1 MSEYF
6 SLSECDVIGF
16 DLDHTL
22 CRYHLKETS
31 RLIYESFARY
41 LVEHKGYDKDLLN
54 LSPATW
60 DFCFKGLVVDLEDGN
75 LIKLA
80 EDGTVLR
87 ASHGT
92 RHLSTEEII
101 EHYGPRREWKHFESL
116 NTSYTRSAKYYFY
129 DNYFDLPGALLCA
142 RVVDMLHKVTTF
154 FAHGNHANNCLWV
167 SVVSSL
173 KASFKKT
180 CFALLSL
187 ICFCFQR
194 GNEVT
199 ADLWKDMVAAIDHN
213 YNTSAFKED
222 AGWYFPNVKRDP
234 ARYLQP
240 CSDSLKAWLHSMK
253 NAGKVLLLI
262 TSSHSDYCRLVCEH
276 ILGKDFEELFDVIIT
291 NALKPGFFSLVPQ
304 QRPFRILVND
314 VEESDG
320 LPSLEKPGWYSQ
332 GNWPHLHELLKVMTG
347 KPEPKVVYFGDSMR
361 SDVFPASSYGKWE
374 TVMIVEELEGE
385 GVRRNSAAKPAEAQL
400 EPQEKKVKYEDQGMK
415 TPSAASEQWG
425 SYFVDAHRS
434 ESGEEDAPKLTW
446 CCYSIHTYST
456 MAIPSVEAIVDLPLD
471 YKFPRF
477 SPDKPTT
484 TGYFPRPPDSLLKM
498 YGTVP

>member
-41 LVEHKGYDKDLLN
+41 LVEHKGYDKDLLT

-80 EDGTVLR
+80 QDGTVLR

-101 EHYGPRREWKHFESL
+101 KHYGPKREWKHFESL

-142 RVVDMLHKVTTF
+142 KVVDMLHK
-154 FAHGNHANNCLWV
+154 
-167 SVVSSL
+167 
-173 KASFKKT
+173 
-180 CFALLSL
+180 
-187 ICFCFQR
+187 R
-194 GNEVT
+194 GSEVT
-199 ADLWKDMVAAIDHN
+199 VDLWKDMVAAIDHN
-213 YNTSAFKED
+213 YNTSAFK
-222 AGWYFPNVKRDP
+222 
-234 ARYLQP
+234 
-240 CSDSLKAWLHSMK
+240 
-253 NAGKVLLLI
+253 
-262 TSSHSDYCRLVCEH
+262 
-276 ILGKDFEELFDVIIT
+276 
-291 NALKPGFFSLVPQ
+291 
-304 QRPFRILVND
+304 VND
-314 VEESDG
+314 VEESEG

-332 GNWPHLHELLKVMTG
+332 GNWPHLHELLKTMTG

-361 SDVFPASSYGKWE
+361 SDMFPASSYGKWE

-385 GVRRNSAAKPAEAQL
+385 GVQRNIAAKPAEPPL
-400 EPQEKKVKYEDQGMK
+400 EPLGKKVKYEDQGMK

-434 ESGEEDAPKLTW
+434 ESGEDEVPKLTW
-446 CCYSIHTYST
+446 CSYSIHTYST
-456 MAIPSVEAIVDLPLD
+456 VAIPSVEAIADLPLD